1 MKRALI
7 ALTALAVAST
17 LPALAQRDSESARQE
32 RQNNSLKNWIS
43 EDVSYIITEEE
54 RAAFEA
60 LSTDEERHQFIE
72 QFWLRRDPTPD
83 TLLNEYQQEHYR
95 RIAYANQHFTSGIPG
110 WRTDRGR
117 IYILWGPPD
126 QIEQYPTGGAY
137 DRRFDEGG
145 GRTNVFPF
153 ERWRYRYLPLQGGGR
168 QEVEL
173 EFVDQSFSNEY
184 RLALSPHEKD
194 ALANV
199 PGAGFT
205 EYELLSA
212 DPERARSLRGIGV
225 PNPLNPDMN
234 NDFDLLELWG
244 RVFEPAE
251 VEFRDLETIV
261 TTNLSYN
268 QVPFDAQTHFIK
280 VLEDSILTPV
290 TVQVRNS
297 DITYEERD
305 GVHVGEM
312 NVFGRVTSITGRV
325 DRTFEQA
332 IEIDLLDREFEARL
346 DDYHVYQEQLYLAP
360 GAYQLDLVI
369 KDITSGD
376 LGTLSR
382 RLDVPPYPE
391 GELSAS
397 SLILAHK
404 IEPVPSRLV
413 GTAMFHLGDL
423 KVVPTVNNQFD
434 RAGNLAYWIQ
444 VYDLAVDQ
452 ASRPSARIETII
464 TREGREVLRLVE
476 TTEELSSAARY
487 LTIDKTIPLA
497 DFSPGQ
503 YNLQVRVIDNISGG
517 VTSQS
522 SPFVVTQRASE

>member
-7 ALTALAVAST
+7 ALTTLAFAAT
-17 LPALAQRDSESARQE
+17 LPAFAQRDSDSARQE
-32 RQNNSLKNWIS
+32 RYNNSLRNWLS
-43 EDVSYIITEEE
+43 EDVSYIITDVE
-54 RAAFEA
+54 RDAFEA
-60 LSTDEERHQFIE
+60 LSTDEERQQFIE

-83 TLLNEYQQEHYR
+83 TIQNEFQEEHYR
-95 RIAYANQHFTSGIPG
+95 RIAYANEHFTSGIPG

-137 DRRFDEGG
+137 DRRFEEGG

-173 EFVDQSFSNEY
+173 EFVDRSFSNEY

-205 EYELLSA
+205 EYELLSG
-212 DPERARSLRGIGV
+212 DPERARSNRGIGV
-225 PNPLNPDMN
+225 PNAANPEMN
-234 NDFDLLELWG
+234 SDFDLLDLWG

-251 VEFRDLETIV
+251 IEFRDLESIV

-268 QVPFDAQTHFIK
+268 QVPFDAQAHFIK
-280 VLEDSILTPV
+280 VFEDRTLTPI

-297 DITYEERD
+297 DITFEERN
-305 GVHVGEM
+305 GVHVGEL
-312 NVFGRVTSITGRV
+312 NVFGRVTAITGKV
-325 DRTFEQA
+325 ETTFEQA
-332 IEIDLLDREFEARL
+332 IQVNLLDREFEAKL
-346 DDYHVYQEQLYLAP
+346 DDYHVYQEQLYLPP

-369 KDITSGD
+369 KDTTSGD

-382 RLDVPPYPE
+382 RLDVLSFPE
-391 GELSAS
+391 GELSTS
-397 SLILAHK
+397 SLILAHS

-423 KVVPTVNNQFD
+423 KVVPTVNNLFE
-434 RAGNLAYWIQ
+434 RSGNLAYWIQ
-444 VYDLAVDQ
+444 VYDLSVDE

-464 TREGREVLRLVE
+464 TREGREILRLAE
-476 TTEELSSAARY
+476 TTEELSNAARY
-487 LTIDKTIPLA
+487 LTLHKEVPLA
-497 DFSPGQ
+497 DFTPGE
-503 YNLQVRVIDNISGG
+503 YNLQVRVIDNISGA

-522 SPFVVTQRASE
+522 SPFQVIQRASE